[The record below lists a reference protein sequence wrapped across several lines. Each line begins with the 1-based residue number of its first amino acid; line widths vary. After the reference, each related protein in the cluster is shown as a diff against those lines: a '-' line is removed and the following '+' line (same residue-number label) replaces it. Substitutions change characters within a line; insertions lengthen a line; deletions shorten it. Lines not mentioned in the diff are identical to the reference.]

1 MFNVKN
7 PTFFHECKKQSKL
20 VFSHSWKKTNLLCFL
35 HSWKKL
41 TCFVFYTREKKL
53 TCFVFYTPHHSVL
66 FRENGSKVSQSL
78 KKKNWTTIFKALNF
92 FFKMCLLSNK
102 ALSSTVC
109 TTHYGISSLGWNL
122 VFWPPRVQE
131 SYTSLRLASL
141 ASLVSQYASL
151 CIRFLNLWRSK
162 N

>member
-1 MFNVKN
+1 MFFTLVK
-7 PTFFHECKKQSKL
+7 
-20 VFSHSWKKTNLLCFL
+20 
-35 HSWKKL
+35 
-41 TCFVFYTREKKL
+41 KKL

-78 KKKNWTTIFKALNF
+78 KKKNWTTIFKALNSKFCVFFNF

-131 SYTSLRLASL
+131 SYTSLRLAYTRFARFAICFAL
-141 ASLVSQYASL
+141 YTILELVEVKK
-151 CIRFLNLWRSK
+151 LNFTLD
-162 N
+162 